1 MFICKLRITLMLIM
15 LLRAETLKLNKSYGH
30 IVYSLQ
36 NLINS
41 SPLVILSGQLPT
53 FCDQNGIRHYF
64 SVKNGTFEQKLNKH
78 RVIFTC
84 FLYIS

>member
-15 LLRAETLKLNKSYGH
+15 LIRAETLKLNKSYGH

-41 SPLVILSGQLPT
+41 SPLVILKSGQLPT
-53 FCDQNGIRHYF
+53 FCDPNGMRLSF

-78 RVIFTC
+78 
-84 FLYIS
+84 